1 MLAFQSINKIYE
13 TYKLVVRLKSTVTCI
28 FIAGYQWCDIE
39 KCVKWM
45 VPFAIVIRET
55 GSSKLKHF
63 RGVPAED
70 AHNIQTHINSLDL
83 LVSTVPCFPDKDLKL
98 PGQPLHCASYRLQM
112 ILKRLQF
119 FLIPWKRKIGI
130 NGSYLLNII

>member
-13 TYKLVVRLKSTVTCI
+13 TYKPVVRLKSSVTCI

-83 LVSTVPCFPDKDLKL
+83 LVSTVSCFPK
-98 PGQPLHCASYRLQM
+98 S
-112 ILKRLQF
+112 
-119 FLIPWKRKIGI
+119 
-130 NGSYLLNII
+130 